1 MQRMIN
7 LVLVVALILS
17 AVPVGVSAQNDVEY
31 TPEWQVSFDDD
42 IVINY
47 CNKDGTIWVTGLANG
62 DVFLTSHN
70 GEEIAH
76 IEALDT
82 GPVLEVVSDG
92 TTEYIGIV
100 YAHSVYLIHVET
112 LTVWHSVTSSSFEYG
127 CACDDNGMW
136 YITATH
142 NSDKQKSLLF
152 IGTYQHNKVGM
163 WASMGTVKPH
173 TLIAH
178 EGGAW
183 VLAESYG
190 STARVIS
197 VDTTVF
203 PPVSSWEPLS
213 ALPDIDTIYNYSASP
228 VFTLPFLQVISY
240 TAGDTANYEQDI
252 VIHRTSGTA
261 YTESVDNLYRWH
273 IYTDGN
279 CRSDYAD
286 IRFFD
291 SSGNAL
297 SYYLWPGYDSATARF
312 TVKIPASHQTSNI
325 VCGYGSGTTTTSNA
339 DNVFLLFDDFPG
351 STLDTNKWTVVSL
364 PGAGAP
370 VSVSD
375 GVLSVSGGVSTIR
388 SGGVITKNT
397 FPRRVMIEYRD
408 AASKAY
414 YVDTGYGKGDVGS
427 PYKPDDEWWHI
438 GLYSGY
444 NLVCQIATSHGDMYR
459 AYAETGATK
468 MDVTSSAPYPALN
481 TFYTH
486 QWIFDST
493 AIKMYRDG
501 TLISNFDD
509 TTYTGDGFRFLIA
522 QGQHTNNYGGTR
534 SVESVVIRHYTTS
547 PPTLVSSSMGLS
559 QPPTRTKD
567 FTGSIVDTLT
577 YGDSVVIQTD
587 SRLYIQAMN
596 SGGVFG
602 TTTDMGIL
610 SGTPHAVDATYDLS
624 FVIEGRG
631 PTTDIF
637 RHDGIRVGTYDAGG
651 TVNGV
656 SISRG
661 NGLYAL
667 SISQDGKWYLFSK
680 DESSMWY
687 LLYSSPVGTVY
698 SGCALTPYGISFGLW
713 NTNTLYVYPTEP
725 GTTTTPDGYL
735 SLYITKNN
743 KPYGSVS
750 VNVEQ
755 DTGGRVWGEPSLH
768 ITDTNGVAVVPVM
781 WGKSLRVTVGA
792 NEHAEILTPRPSQ
805 LEYIIKVPSDVPLRT
820 GANFRSWYDSALQ
833 RIHYSYFDTRGK
845 THVVEFEVIR
855 NSDNTIV
862 KTETFTIPSGD
873 TSMYTGYYQIPPG
886 FTNTSYR
893 IHLTA
898 TGSPSFSN
906 TWHQWISGESGVA
919 SLPAELSDTLK
930 TGMFM
935 VLLLFIGGIFS
946 YFSGPHGAVVVS
958 LVAAMLVFWG
968 WLPISPAVIVLCVV
982 WAFLGLLGRTSVG

>member
-1 MQRMIN
+1 MIN

-17 AVPVGVSAQNDVEY
+17 TVPVGVSAQNDVEY

-62 DVFLTSHN
+62 DVFLTSHS

-127 CACDDNGMW
+127 CACDDNGIW

-152 IGTYQHNKVGM
+152 VGTYQHNKVGM

-197 VDTTVF
+197 VDTTAF
-203 PPVSSWEPLS
+203 PAVSAWYPLS
-213 ALPDIDTIYNYSASP
+213 ALPDIDTVYNYPAAP
-228 VFTLPFLQVISY
+228 MLTLPFLQVISY

-261 YTESVDNLYRWH
+261 YEETAGGLKVWH
-273 IYTDGN
+273 IYVGN
-279 CRSDYAD
+279 RCKSDYGD
-286 IRFFD
+286 IRFTD
-291 SSGNAL
+291 TSGNAL
-297 SYYLWPGYDSATARF
+297 AYYLWPDYDAESARF
-312 TVKIPASHQTSNI
+312 TVRLEGADADGELL
-325 VCGYGSGTTTTSNA
+325 VWYGNPSATTTSNGN
-339 DNVFLLFDDFPG
+339 NVFLLFDDFDG
-351 STLDTNKWTVVSL
+351 ESLDTSIWTNSGNSGEVTIENGEAIIRASASSGTAHNRYITSANPL
-364 PGAGAP
+364 SDGI
-370 VSVSD
+370 SVSIRAKFQTAQRYGLNIAVGKSARNHYASPSIGASYYESTTPSKVGGWGQD
-375 GVLSVSGGVSTIR
+375 STNLGGSVTVTNYNEYRFDIYDSKADYWLNGNQIFSNRPISFSTFPHVELYVSTWD
-388 SGGVITKNT
+388 SGNT
-397 FPRRVMIEYRD
+397 VRL
-408 AASKAY
+408 
-414 YVDTGYGKGDVGS
+414 YVDYV
-427 PYKPDDEWWHI
+427 
-438 GLYSGY
+438 
-444 NLVCQIATSHGDMYR
+444 LVR
-459 AYAETGATK
+459 AY
-468 MDVTSSAPYPALN
+468 SAA
-481 TFYTH
+481 
-486 QWIFDST
+486 
-493 AIKMYRDG
+493 
-501 TLISNFDD
+501 
-509 TTYTGDGFRFLIA
+509 
-522 QGQHTNNYGGTR
+522 
-534 SVESVVIRHYTTS
+534 
-547 PPTLVSSSMGLS
+547 PPTLVSSSMALI
-559 QPPTRTKD
+559 QAPTRTKD

-577 YGDSVVIQTD
+577 YADSVVIQTD

-596 SGGVFG
+596 RGGVFS

-637 RHDGIRVGTYDAGG
+637 RHDGTRVGTYDAGG

-713 NTNTLYVYPTEP
+713 DDITLYVYPTEP
-725 GTTTTPDGYL
+725 GTATTPDGYL
-735 SLYITKNN
+735 SLYITKNS
-743 KPYGSVS
+743 KPYVSVS
-750 VNVEQ
+750 VNVEH

-768 ITDTNGVAVVPVM
+768 ITDTDGVVVVPVM
-781 WGKSLRVTVGA
+781 WGRSIRVTVGA

-820 GANFRSWYDSALQ
+820 GANFRSWYDSELQ

-845 THVVEFEVIR
+845 THVVEFEIIR

-930 TGMFM
+930 IGMFM

>member
-7 LVLVVALILS
+7 MVLVVALILS

-31 TPEWQVSFDDD
+31 TPEWQVSFDND

-62 DVFLTSHN
+62 DVFLTSHS

-112 LTVWHSVTSSSFEYG
+112 LTVWHSVTSLSFEYG
-127 CACDDNGMW
+127 CACDDNGIW

-152 IGTYQHNKVGM
+152 VGTYQHNKVGM

-197 VDTTVF
+197 VDTTAF
-203 PPVSSWEPLS
+203 PAVSAWQSLS
-213 ALPDIDTIYNYSASP
+213 ALPDIDTIYNYPASP
-228 VFTLPFLQVISY
+228 LLILPFLQAISY

-252 VIHRTSGTA
+252 VIHRTTGTS
-261 YTESVDNLYRWH
+261 YEETVGGLRVWH
-273 IYTDGN
+273 VYVGDR
-279 CRSDYAD
+279 CKSDYGD
-286 IRFFD
+286 VRFTD
-291 SSGNAL
+291 ASGNAL
-297 SYYLWPGYDSATARF
+297 AYYLWPDYDAESARF
-312 TVKIPASHQTSNI
+312 TVRLEGADAAG
-325 VCGYGSGTTTTSNA
+325 VLLVWYGNPSATTTS
-339 DNVFLLFDDFPG
+339 DGDETFPLFDNFNG
-351 STLDTNKWTVVSL
+351 TTLDTTRWDSVGSIVPT
-364 PGAGAP
+364 
-370 VSVSD
+370 VSD
-375 GVLSVSGGVSTIR
+375 GNIKFIQTVGTPLQRTITSKQTFTPGEYQMQFRFRLHPTSGSYAQSRLFCGFIPSTSDSTGSPCVSQYNSNRLFSYYPDQYASFAFTHEEWYDCLIRKSADNKHTISIGDTTSTSTTALAGDTVYLGGW
-388 SGGVITKNT
+388 
-397 FPRRVMIEYRD
+397 
-408 AASKAY
+408 
-414 YVDTGYGKGDVGS
+414 YVNGDV
-427 PYKPDDEWWHI
+427 DW
-438 GLYSGY
+438 
-444 NLVCQIATSHGDMYR
+444 VVVR
-459 AYAETGATK
+459 AYSAT
-468 MDVTSSAPYPALN
+468 
-481 TFYTH
+481 
-486 QWIFDST
+486 
-493 AIKMYRDG
+493 
-501 TLISNFDD
+501 
-509 TTYTGDGFRFLIA
+509 
-522 QGQHTNNYGGTR
+522 
-534 SVESVVIRHYTTS
+534 
-547 PPTLVSSSMGLS
+547 PPTLVSSSPALS
-559 QPPTRTKD
+559 QAPTRTKD

-577 YGDSVVIQTD
+577 YADSVVIQTD

-596 SGGVFG
+596 RGGVFS
-602 TTTDMGIL
+602 TTTDMGVL
-610 SGTPHAVDATYDLS
+610 SGAPHAVDATYDLS

-637 RHDGIRVGTYDAGG
+637 RHDGTRVGTYDAGG

-845 THVVEFEVIR
+845 THVVEFEIIR

-873 TSMYTGYYQIPPG
+873 TSMYTGYYQIPAG

-919 SLPAELSDTLK
+919 SLPVELSDTLK
-930 TGMFM
+930 IGIFM
-935 VLLLFIGGIFS
+935 VLLLFVGGIFS

-958 LVAAMLVFWG
+958 LMAAMLVFWG
-968 WLPISPAVIVLCVV
+968 WLPISPAVVVLCVV

>member
-1 MQRMIN
+1 MIN

-62 DVFLTSHN
+62 DVFLTSHS

-152 IGTYQHNKVGM
+152 VGTYQHNKVGM

-197 VDTTVF
+197 VDTTAF
-203 PPVSSWEPLS
+203 PAVSAWPPLS
-213 ALPDIDTIYNYSASP
+213 ALPDIDTVYNYSVS
-228 VFTLPFLQVISY
+228 FLQVISY

-252 VIHRTSGTA
+252 VIHRTSGAA
-261 YTESVDNLYRWH
+261 YTENINGVYCWH
-273 IYTDGN
+273 VYVGNNCNTDYG
-279 CRSDYAD
+279 D

-291 SSGNAL
+291 SSGNTL

-325 VCGYGSGTTTTSNA
+325 ICGYGGGGITTSNA
-339 DNVFLLFDDFPG
+339 DNVFLFFDDFPG
-351 STLDTNKWTVVSL
+351 NAINTSKWHIDKPDKVVVSNGNL
-364 PGAGAP
+364 HIQYTGINE
-370 VSVSD
+370 
-375 GVLSVSGGVSTIR
+375 GVKLLS
-388 SGGVITKNT
+388 
-397 FPRRVMIEYRD
+397 
-408 AASKAY
+408 
-414 YVDTGYGKGDVGS
+414 
-427 PYKPDDEWWHI
+427 
-438 GLYSGY
+438 
-444 NLVCQIATSHGDMYR
+444 
-459 AYAETGATK
+459 
-468 MDVTSSAPYPALN
+468 TSS
-481 TFYTH
+481 YTPSIH
-486 QWIFDST
+486 VQT
-493 AIKMYRDG
+493 R
-501 TLISNFDD
+501 LQ
-509 TTYTGDGFRFLIA
+509 TYTYLTSIGHGSSDFTGDGSSLSLVSYQPQFKSALYTGPAVYGVWQSPVSATGSGAGTVVPNPPSTWFTQDFVIPAGDYLQAWCNGGMATTSMYTGLTSSYPLHITHHTQYDGMYMDYFLV
-522 QGQHTNNYGGTR
+522 R
-534 SVESVVIRHYTTS
+534 KYTTS
-547 PPTLVSSSMGLS
+547 PPTLVSSSMALS
-559 QPPTRTKD
+559 QAPTRTKD
-567 FTGSIVDTLT
+567 FTGSILDTLT
-577 YGDSVVIQTD
+577 YADSVVIQTD

-610 SGTPHAVDATYDLS
+610 SGTPHALDATYDLS

-637 RHDGIRVGTYDAGG
+637 RHDGTRVGTYDAGG

-713 NTNTLYVYPTEP
+713 DDITLYVYPTEP
-725 GTTTTPDGYL
+725 GTATTPDGYL

-768 ITDTNGVAVVPVM
+768 ITDTDGVAVVPVM
-781 WGKSLRVTVGA
+781 WGRSLRVTVGA

-845 THVVEFEVIR
+845 THVVEFEIIR
-855 NSDNTIV
+855 NSDNTVV
-862 KTETFTIPSGD
+862 KTETFTIPDGD

-919 SLPAELSDTLK
+919 SLPAELSNTLK
-930 TGMFM
+930 TGIFM

-968 WLPISPAVIVLCVV
+968 WLPISPAVIMLCVV

>member
-1 MQRMIN
+1 MIN
-7 LVLVVALILS
+7 LVLVVTLILS
-17 AVPVGVSAQNDVEY
+17 TVPVGVSAQNDVEY

-127 CACDDNGMW
+127 CACDDNGIW

-152 IGTYQHNKVGM
+152 VGTYQHNKVGM
-163 WASMGTVKPH
+163 WTSMETVKPH

-197 VDTTVF
+197 VDTTAF
-203 PPVSSWEPLS
+203 PAVSAWLPLS
-213 ALPDIDTIYNYSASP
+213 ALPDIDTIYNYS
-228 VFTLPFLQVISY
+228 FLQVISY

-279 CRSDYAD
+279 CRSDYGD
-286 IRFFD
+286 IRFTD
-291 SSGNAL
+291 GDARGL
-297 SYYLWPGYDSATARF
+297 AYYLWPDYDAESARF
-312 TVKIPASHQTSNI
+312 TVRLEGATSAGELL
-325 VCGYGSGTTTTSNA
+325 VWCGNPTATTTSDGDVTFLFFDHFDGVSFDPEKWTIAEGNRFSVAGSVLTVSGDNA
-339 DNVFLLFDDFPG
+339 YQTLATKQTFPIRTRTEWLAQFNSFSGGDTEYIGYGQGGQGFTVFPPPHNKNKYSLSATVVGWGNPTSSQYAALGTQYAGNYHRYEVERTSESTTKFYIDDVLVASLGESG
-351 STLDTNKWTVVSL
+351 STGSNPLAVNAWVNGLTVKV
-364 PGAGAP
+364 
-370 VSVSD
+370 D
-375 GVLSVSGGVSTIR
+375 Y
-388 SGGVITKNT
+388 VI
-397 FPRRVMIEYRD
+397 V
-408 AASKAY
+408 
-414 YVDTGYGKGDVGS
+414 
-427 PYKPDDEWWHI
+427 
-438 GLYSGY
+438 
-444 NLVCQIATSHGDMYR
+444 R
-459 AYAETGATK
+459 AYS
-468 MDVTSSAPYPALN
+468 DN
-481 TFYTH
+481 
-486 QWIFDST
+486 
-493 AIKMYRDG
+493 
-501 TLISNFDD
+501 
-509 TTYTGDGFRFLIA
+509 
-522 QGQHTNNYGGTR
+522 
-534 SVESVVIRHYTTS
+534 
-547 PPTLVSSSMGLS
+547 PPTLVSSSMASS
-559 QPPTRTKD
+559 QASTRTKD

-577 YGDSVVIQTD
+577 YADSVVIQTD

-596 SGGVFG
+596 SGGVFS
-602 TTTDMGIL
+602 TTTDMGVL
-610 SGTPHAVDATYDLS
+610 SGAPHAVDTTYDLS

-637 RHDGIRVGTYDAGG
+637 RHDATRVGTYDTGG

-725 GTTTTPDGYL
+725 GTATTPDGYL
-735 SLYITKNN
+735 SLYITKNG

-750 VNVEQ
+750 VNVEH

-768 ITDTNGVAVVPVM
+768 ITDTNGVAVVPIM

-919 SLPAELSDTLK
+919 SLPVELSDTLK
-930 TGMFM
+930 TGIFM

-968 WLPISPAVIVLCVV
+968 WLPISPAVVVLCVV

>member
-17 AVPVGVSAQNDVEY
+17 TVPVGVSAQNDVEY

-47 CNKDGTIWVTGLANG
+47 CNKDGTIWVTGLVNG
-62 DVFLTSHN
+62 DVFLTSHG

-112 LTVWHSVTSSSFEYG
+112 LTVWHSVTNSSFEYG

-152 IGTYQHNKVGM
+152 VGTYQHNKVGM

-190 STARVIS
+190 STTRVIS
-197 VDTTVF
+197 VDTTAF
-203 PPVSSWEPLS
+203 PAVSAWEPLS
-213 ALPDIDTIYNYSASP
+213 TLPNIDTIYYYSVSSP
-228 VFTLPFLQVISY
+228 LLTLPFLHLISY

-252 VIHRTSGTA
+252 VVHRSEGTSYEETA
-261 YTESVDNLYRWH
+261 GGLRVWH
-273 IYTDGN
+273 VYVGN
-279 CRSDYAD
+279 SCKSDYGD
-286 IRFFD
+286 IRFSD
-291 SSGNAL
+291 ASGNELA
-297 SYYLWPGYDSATARF
+297 YYLWPDYDSSSARF
-312 TVKIPASHQTSNI
+312 CVRLAGADVAGELLVWTATERDDHERRRRHVYPNFRPEITPDAWTKVGGPYPVLRDGSSRPALKLNRGPPREDMVIYQVATSRKLFRPRPGPVTDTSNNPAIGVCAALDPTSSRDTHHIWRGVI
-325 VCGYGSGTTTTSNA
+325 VHLWTLNGITVRRKTCCLEPA
-339 DNVFLLFDDFPG
+339 LPKNVWY
-351 STLDTNKWTVVSL
+351 TYVVSA
-364 PGAGAP
+364 AG
-370 VSVSD
+370 
-375 GVLSVSGGVSTIR
+375 
-388 SGGVITKNT
+388 
-397 FPRRVMIEYRD
+397 
-408 AASKAY
+408 
-414 YVDTGYGKGDVGS
+414 
-427 PYKPDDEWWHI
+427 
-438 GLYSGY
+438 
-444 NLVCQIATSHGDMYR
+444 
-459 AYAETGATK
+459 
-468 MDVTSSAPYPALN
+468 
-481 TFYTH
+481 
-486 QWIFDST
+486 
-493 AIKMYRDG
+493 
-501 TLISNFDD
+501 
-509 TTYTGDGFRFLIA
+509 TTYTTEIYDIA
-522 QGQHTNNYGGTR
+522 GNLLYSQSWEDATYSRQYAGMR
-534 SVESVVIRHYTTS
+534 IWRTTGYIS
-547 PPTLVSSSMGLS
+547 EYEVRTYSATPPTLVSSSRALW
-559 QPPTRTKD
+559 QAPTRTKD

-577 YGDSVVIQTD
+577 YADSVVIQTD

-596 SGGVFG
+596 RGGVFG
-602 TTTDMGIL
+602 TTTDMGVL

-713 NTNTLYVYPTEP
+713 DDITLYVYPTEP
-725 GTTTTPDGYL
+725 GTATTPDGYL
-735 SLYITKNN
+735 SLYITKNS

-750 VNVEQ
+750 VNVEH

-768 ITDTNGVAVVPVM
+768 ITDTDGVVVVPVM
-781 WGKSLRVTVGA
+781 WGRSLRVTVGA

-862 KTETFTIPSGD
+862 KTETFTIQSGD
-873 TSMYTGYYQIPPG
+873 TSMYTGYYQIPAG

-906 TWHQWISGESGVA
+906 TWHQWISGESGVT

-958 LVAAMLVFWG
+958 FVAAMLVFWG
-968 WLPISPAVIVLCVV
+968 WLPISPAVVVLCVV

>member
-1 MQRMIN
+1 MIN

-62 DVFLTSHN
+62 DVFLTSYS

-127 CACDDNGMW
+127 CACDDNGIW

-142 NSDKQKSLLF
+142 NSDKQRSLLF
-152 IGTYQHNKVGM
+152 VGTYQHNKVGM

-197 VDTTVF
+197 VDTTAF
-203 PPVSSWEPLS
+203 PAVSAWEPLS
-213 ALPDIDTIYNYSASP
+213 TLLDIDTKYNY
-228 VFTLPFLQVISY
+228 PFLQVISY

-252 VIHRTSGTA
+252 VVHRTTGTA
-261 YTESVDNLYRWH
+261 YEETVDPLRIWH
-273 IYTDGN
+273 IYVGDH
-279 CRSDYAD
+279 CKSDYGD
-286 IRFFD
+286 IRFTD
-291 SSGNAL
+291 ASGNAL
-297 SYYLWPGYDSATARF
+297 AYYLWPDYDNSSARF
-312 TVKIPASHQTSNI
+312 TVCLVGADSAGDLL
-325 VCGYGSGTTTTSNA
+325 VWYGNATATTTSDGDA
-339 DNVFLLFDDFPG
+339 TALFFDDFDAYDSSAWTKTG
-351 STLDTNKWTVVSL
+351 SGVTYADSIVTLTASSASPQNRLVSNTAWSQNNETIIQIRARVNTVGGLGGELELGGYLDDNNMISL
-364 PGAGAP
+364 VFCHRISQYSDKFLNVAGAIHEVP
-370 VSVSD
+370 LSGVSV
-375 GVLSVSGGVSTIR
+375 
-388 SGGVITKNT
+388 
-397 FPRRVMIEYRD
+397 
-408 AASKAY
+408 
-414 YVDTGYGKGDVGS
+414 DT
-427 PYKPDDEWWHI
+427 W
-438 GLYSGY
+438 
-444 NLVCQIATSHGDMYR
+444 Q
-459 AYAETGATK
+459 
-468 MDVTSSAPYPALN
+468 
-481 TFYTH
+481 
-486 QWIFDST
+486 
-493 AIKMYRDG
+493 
-501 TLISNFDD
+501 
-509 TTYTGDGFRFLIA
+509 TYTLSRPGKSVWRVDENTPVEVSPLYPTGDLKIRFRA
-522 QGQHTNNYGGTR
+522 DRNNVDGYQIQADYVLVRTY
-534 SVESVVIRHYTTS
+534 SAT
-547 PPTLVSSSMGLS
+547 PPTLVSSSTALS
-559 QPPTRTKD
+559 LASTRTKD

-577 YGDSVVIQTD
+577 YADSVVIQTD

-596 SGGVFG
+596 SSGVFS

-637 RHDGIRVGTYDAGG
+637 RHDGTRVGTYDTGG

-713 NTNTLYVYPTEP
+713 DDITLYVYPSEP

-781 WGKSLRVTVGA
+781 WGKSLRVTVGV

-873 TSMYTGYYQIPPG
+873 TSMYTGYYQIPAG

-898 TGSPSFSN
+898 TGSPSFTN

-919 SLPAELSDTLK
+919 SLPVELSDTLK
-930 TGMFM
+930 IGMFM

-968 WLPISPAVIVLCVV
+968 WLPISPAVVVLCVV

>member
-7 LVLVVALILS
+7 LVLVVTLILS

-92 TTEYIGIV
+92 TIEYIGIV

-112 LTVWHSVTSSSFEYG
+112 LTVWHSVTSLSFEYG
-127 CACDDNGMW
+127 CACDDNGIW

-142 NSDKQKSLLF
+142 NSDKQKSLF
-152 IGTYQHNKVGM
+152 FVGTYQHNKVGM

-190 STARVIS
+190 STARVIT
-197 VDTTVF
+197 VDTTAF
-203 PPVSSWEPLS
+203 PAVSAWNPLS
-213 ALPDIDTIYNYSASP
+213 ALPDIDTIYNYSASSML
-228 VFTLPFLQVISY
+228 TLPSLQVISY

-286 IRFFD
+286 VRFFD

-297 SYYLWPGYDSATARF
+297 AYYLWPDYDAESARFCVRLEGADSAG
-312 TVKIPASHQTSNI
+312 VLQ
-325 VCGYGSGTTTTSNA
+325 VWYGNPSATTTSDPDATYDLWCDFLNA
-339 DNVFLLFDDFPG
+339 EEVDAVFDVVGTP
-351 STLDTNKWTVVSL
+351 STTYAD
-364 PGAGAP
+364 
-370 VSVSD
+370 SVA
-375 GVLSVSGGVSTIR
+375 TITCDAR
-388 SGGVITKNT
+388 EFYQSKKT
-397 FPRRVMIEYRD
+397 FSRPALVEFRM
-408 AASKAY
+408 A
-414 YVDTGYGKGDVGS
+414 DTGYGVDQYPS
-427 PYKPDDEWWHI
+427 SI
-438 GLYSGY
+438 GFGVRNQGGGGYHVTRDAMTGARYGLRSCNGGTTANSNDFFHDLTFQKYRIDWASGTSASLLKNDSVIASLSTQIPTGPLPVAFGRFHYVYSG
-444 NLVCQIATSHGDMYR
+444 NQMKIDWILVRTYSAT
-459 AYAETGATK
+459 
-468 MDVTSSAPYPALN
+468 
-481 TFYTH
+481 
-486 QWIFDST
+486 
-493 AIKMYRDG
+493 
-501 TLISNFDD
+501 
-509 TTYTGDGFRFLIA
+509 
-522 QGQHTNNYGGTR
+522 
-534 SVESVVIRHYTTS
+534 
-547 PPTLVSSSMGLS
+547 PPTLVSSSTAIM
-559 QPPTRTKD
+559 QAPTRTKD

-577 YGDSVVIQTD
+577 YADSVVIQTD

-602 TTTDMGIL
+602 TTTDMGVL

-637 RHDGIRVGTYDAGG
+637 RHDATRVGTYDAGG

-661 NGLYAL
+661 NGLYTL

-713 NTNTLYVYPTEP
+713 DDITLYVHPSEP
-725 GTTTTPDGYL
+725 GTATTPDGYL
-735 SLYITKNN
+735 SLYITKNS

-768 ITDTNGVAVVPVM
+768 ITDTNGVAVVPIM
-781 WGKSLRVTVGA
+781 WGRSLRVTVGA
-792 NEHAEILTPRPSQ
+792 SEHAEILTPRPSQ

-845 THVVEFEVIR
+845 THLVEFEVIR

-873 TSMYTGYYQIPPG
+873 TSMYTGYYQIPAG

-919 SLPAELSDTLK
+919 SLPVELSDTLK
-930 TGMFM
+930 IGMFM

-968 WLPISPAVIVLCVV
+968 WLPISPAVVVLCVV

>member
-1 MQRMIN
+1 MIN

-17 AVPVGVSAQNDVEY
+17 ALPVGVSAQNDVEY

-62 DVFLTSHN
+62 DVILTSYN
-70 GEEIAH
+70 GEEIAY

-100 YAHSVYLIHVET
+100 YAHSVYLIDVET
-112 LTVWHSVTSSSFEYG
+112 LTAWYSVTSTSFEYG
-127 CACDDNGMW
+127 CACDDNGIW

-152 IGTYQHNKVGM
+152 VGTYQHNKVGM
-163 WASMGTVKPH
+163 WVSMGTVKPH

-197 VDTTVF
+197 VDTTEF
-203 PPVSSWEPLS
+203 PAVSAWQPLS
-213 ALPDIDTIYNYSASP
+213 ELPDIDTVYNYPASP
-228 VFTLPFLQVISY
+228 LLTLSLAQVISY

-261 YTESVDNLYRWH
+261 YEETVGGLKVWH
-273 IYTDGN
+273 VYVGN
-279 CRSDYAD
+279 RCKSDYGD
-286 IRFFD
+286 IRFTD
-291 SSGNAL
+291 TSGNELA
-297 SYYLWPGYDSATARF
+297 YYLWPDYDAESARF
-312 TVKIPASHQTSNI
+312 TVRLEGADTAGELL
-325 VCGYGSGTTTTSNA
+325 VWYGNPSATTTSNRDA
-339 DNVFLLFDDFPG
+339 TYIFFDHFEG
-351 STLDTNKWTVVSL
+351 TALDTTKWTNSGNSGEVTVANGEAVLRAAAISNSLYNRYITSKTSFATVGDITVEIRAKLDRTNTNRWGVNVAAGRSDRSYYGNGEYGVSHKYMYTGLAYWYYGGSYISSSVV
-364 PGAGAP
+364 PTNWVTYQFDIYNNGTTGNARTTDVVGYTGK
-370 VSVSD
+370 SVSFN
-375 GVLSVSGGVSTIR
+375 S
-388 SGGVITKNT
+388 
-397 FPRRVMIEYRD
+397 FP
-408 AASKAY
+408 
-414 YVDTGYGKGDVGS
+414 YV
-427 PYKPDDEWWHI
+427 E
-438 GLYSGY
+438 LY
-444 NLVCQIATSHGDMYR
+444 IATWDKGNQPKLHVDYVLVR
-459 AYAETGATK
+459 AYS
-468 MDVTSSAPYPALN
+468 DN
-481 TFYTH
+481 
-486 QWIFDST
+486 
-493 AIKMYRDG
+493 
-501 TLISNFDD
+501 
-509 TTYTGDGFRFLIA
+509 
-522 QGQHTNNYGGTR
+522 
-534 SVESVVIRHYTTS
+534 
-547 PPTLVSSSMGLS
+547 PPTLVSSSMALI
-559 QPPTRTKD
+559 QAPTRTKD

-596 SGGVFG
+596 RGGVFG
-602 TTTDMGIL
+602 TTTDMGVL
-610 SGTPHAVDATYDLS
+610 SGTPQAVDATYDLS

-637 RHDGIRVGTYDAGG
+637 RYDGTRVGTYDAGG

-725 GTTTTPDGYL
+725 GTATTPDGYL
-735 SLYITKNN
+735 SLYITKNS

-768 ITDTNGVAVVPVM
+768 ITDTDGVVVVPVI

-820 GANFRSWYDSALQ
+820 GANYRSWYDSALQ

-845 THVVEFEVIR
+845 THLVEFEIIR

-919 SLPAELSDTLK
+919 SLPAELSNTLK
-930 TGMFM
+930 TGLFM

>member
-1 MQRMIN
+1 MIN

-17 AVPVGVSAQNDVEY
+17 TVPVGVSAQNDVEY

-62 DVFLTSHN
+62 DVFLTSYS

-127 CACDDNGMW
+127 CACDDNGIW

-152 IGTYQHNKVGM
+152 VVTYQHNKVGM
-163 WASMGTVKPH
+163 WASIGTVKPH

-197 VDTTVF
+197 VDTTAF
-203 PPVSSWEPLS
+203 PAVSTWAPLS
-213 ALPDIDTIYNYSASP
+213 TLPDIDTVYNYPAAP
-228 VFTLPFLQVISY
+228 PPLTLPFLQVISY

-261 YTESVDNLYRWH
+261 YEETVGDFKVWH
-273 IYTDGN
+273 VYVGN
-279 CRSDYAD
+279 RCKSDYGD
-286 IRFFD
+286 IRFTD
-291 SSGNAL
+291 TSGNAL
-297 SYYLWPGYDSATARF
+297 AYYLWPDYDAESARF
-312 TVKIPASHQTSNI
+312 TVRLEGADADGELL
-325 VCGYGSGTTTTSNA
+325 VWYGNPSATTTSNGN
-339 DNVFLLFDDFPG
+339 NVFLLFDDFDG
-351 STLDTNKWTVVSL
+351 ESLDTSIWTNSGNSGEVTIENGEAIIRASASSGTAHNRYITSANPL
-364 PGAGAP
+364 SDGI
-370 VSVSD
+370 SVSIRAKFQTAQRYGLNIAVGKSARD
-375 GVLSVSGGVSTIR
+375 HYGTPSIGASYYESLAYQYSSGWYQDSTNLGGSVTVTNYNEYRFDIYDSKADYWLNGNQIFSNRPISFSTFPHVELYVSTWD
-388 SGGVITKNT
+388 SGNT
-397 FPRRVMIEYRD
+397 VRL
-408 AASKAY
+408 
-414 YVDTGYGKGDVGS
+414 YVDYV
-427 PYKPDDEWWHI
+427 
-438 GLYSGY
+438 
-444 NLVCQIATSHGDMYR
+444 LVR
-459 AYAETGATK
+459 AY
-468 MDVTSSAPYPALN
+468 SAA
-481 TFYTH
+481 
-486 QWIFDST
+486 
-493 AIKMYRDG
+493 
-501 TLISNFDD
+501 
-509 TTYTGDGFRFLIA
+509 
-522 QGQHTNNYGGTR
+522 
-534 SVESVVIRHYTTS
+534 
-547 PPTLVSSSMGLS
+547 PPTLVSSSSTALW
-559 QPPTRTKD
+559 QAPTHTKD

-577 YGDSVVIQTD
+577 YADSVVIQTD

-596 SGGVFG
+596 RGGVFS

-637 RHDGIRVGTYDAGG
+637 RHDGTRVGTYDAGG

-713 NTNTLYVYPTEP
+713 DDITLYVYPTEP
-725 GTTTTPDGYL
+725 GTATTPDGYL
-735 SLYITKNN
+735 SLYITKNS
-743 KPYGSVS
+743 KPYVSVS
-750 VNVEQ
+750 VNVEH

-768 ITDTNGVAVVPVM
+768 ITDTDGVVVVPVM

-845 THVVEFEVIR
+845 THLVEFEVIR

-930 TGMFM
+930 IGMFM

>member
-62 DVFLTSHN
+62 DVFLTSYS

-127 CACDDNGMW
+127 CACDDNGIW

-152 IGTYQHNKVGM
+152 VVTYQHNKVGM

-190 STARVIS
+190 STSRVIS
-197 VDTTVF
+197 VDTTAF
-203 PPVSSWEPLS
+203 PAVSVWQPLS
-213 ALPDIDTIYNYSASP
+213 ALPDIDTIYNYPVSP
-228 VFTLPFLQVISY
+228 LLTLPFLHLISY
-240 TAGDTANYEQDI
+240 TAGDTANYQQDI

-261 YTESVDNLYRWH
+261 YEESGGLNVWHLYVG
-273 IYTDGN
+273 DE
-279 CRSDYAD
+279 CKSDYGD
-286 IRFFD
+286 VRFTN
-291 SSGNAL
+291 STGSQLA
-297 SYYLWPGYDSATARF
+297 YYLWPDYDAESARF
-312 TVKIPASHQTSNI
+312 TVRLEGADSDGSLHL
-325 VCGYGSGTTTTSNA
+325 CYGNPTATTTS
-339 DNVFLLFDDFPG
+339 
-351 STLDTNKWTVVSL
+351 
-364 PGAGAP
+364 
-370 VSVSD
+370 D
-375 GVLSVSGGVSTIR
+375 GDA
-388 SGGVITKNT
+388 T
-397 FPRRVMIEYRD
+397 FPLMFYDFEDKSLDGWTPLGGTWSAQNRRLESSSLNTYIATTNQINQTELVWECDVKVVNNAEAQVYVLAYQ
-408 AASKAY
+408 AASYQDQWNVVVRPEGASFWYGNSQRVAANQALPVGEMAHITLSRSPSGVWKLWQNGV
-414 YVDTGYGKGDVGS
+414 YVGTVTDTVIPGKYIKVRTHWS
-427 PYKPDDEWWHI
+427 T
-438 GLYSGY
+438 S
-444 NLVCQIATSHGDMYR
+444 ATYAWDNFIVR
-459 AYAETGATK
+459 AY
-468 MDVTSSAPYPALN
+468 SAA
-481 TFYTH
+481 
-486 QWIFDST
+486 
-493 AIKMYRDG
+493 
-501 TLISNFDD
+501 
-509 TTYTGDGFRFLIA
+509 
-522 QGQHTNNYGGTR
+522 
-534 SVESVVIRHYTTS
+534 
-547 PPTLVSSSMGLS
+547 PPTLVSSTVLM
-559 QPPTRTKD
+559 QAPTRTKD

-577 YGDSVVIQTD
+577 YADSVVIQTD

-596 SGGVFG
+596 RGGVFS
-602 TTTDMGIL
+602 TTTDMGVL
-610 SGTPHAVDATYDLS
+610 SGAPHAVDATYDLS

-637 RHDGIRVGTYDAGG
+637 RHDGTRVGTYDAGG

-713 NTNTLYVYPTEP
+713 DDITLYVYPTEP
-725 GTTTTPDGYL
+725 GTATTPDGYL

-845 THVVEFEVIR
+845 THLVEFEVIR

-919 SLPAELSDTLK
+919 SLPVELSNTLK
-930 TGMFM
+930 TGIFM

>member
-62 DVFLTSHN
+62 DVFLTSHS

-112 LTVWHSVTSSSFEYG
+112 LTVWHSVTSASFEYG
-127 CACDDNGMW
+127 CACDDNGIW

-152 IGTYQHNKVGM
+152 AGTYQHNKVGM

-190 STARVIS
+190 STKRVIS
-197 VDTTVF
+197 VDTTTF
-203 PPVSSWEPLS
+203 PAVSAWQPLS
-213 ALPDIDTIYNYSASP
+213 ELPDIDTLYNYPVSP
-228 VFTLPFLQVISY
+228 PQFTLPFHQGISY

-252 VIHRTSGTA
+252 VIHRSEGTSYDETA
-261 YTESVDNLYRWH
+261 GVLKVWH
-273 IYTDGN
+273 VYVGDW
-279 CRSDYAD
+279 CKSDYGD
-286 IRFFD
+286 VRFTD
-291 SSGNAL
+291 ASGNAL
-297 SYYLWPGYDSATARF
+297 AYYLWPDYDAESARF
-312 TVKIPASHQTSNI
+312 TVRLEGADAAGVLQ
-325 VCGYGSGTTTTSNA
+325 VWYGNPSVTTTSDGDATFPLMFYDFEDKSLDGWTSLGGTWTAQNQMVESSTLNKYLRTT
-339 DNVFLLFDDFPG
+339 DVIDLTELIWEFDVKVIDGATVQVYILANGDAAYTEQWVVCTDTSGVRLDWSDKGAVIPSGGNLPPG
-351 STLDTNKWTVVSL
+351 SMVHVTIARSSAGEWKLWQN
-364 PGAGAP
+364 GA
-370 VSVSD
+370 
-375 GVLSVSGGVSTIR
+375 
-388 SGGVITKNT
+388 
-397 FPRRVMIEYRD
+397 Y
-408 AASKAY
+408 
-414 YVDTGYGKGDVGS
+414 VGS
-427 PYKPDDEWWHI
+427 YTSTTVPGKYIKLRTHWSVAATYAWDNI
-438 GLYSGY
+438 LVRTYS
-444 NLVCQIATSHGDMYR
+444 AT
-459 AYAETGATK
+459 
-468 MDVTSSAPYPALN
+468 
-481 TFYTH
+481 
-486 QWIFDST
+486 
-493 AIKMYRDG
+493 
-501 TLISNFDD
+501 
-509 TTYTGDGFRFLIA
+509 
-522 QGQHTNNYGGTR
+522 
-534 SVESVVIRHYTTS
+534 
-547 PPTLVSSSMGLS
+547 PPTLVSSSMALWQAS
-559 QPPTRTKD
+559 TRTKD
-567 FTGSIVDTLT
+567 FTGSIVNTLT
-577 YGDSVVIQTD
+577 YADSVVIQTD

-596 SGGVFG
+596 RGGVFS

-637 RHDGIRVGTYDAGG
+637 RHDGTRVGTYDAGG

-713 NTNTLYVYPTEP
+713 DDITLYVYPTEL
-725 GTTTTPDGYL
+725 GTATTPDGYL
-735 SLYITKNN
+735 SLYITKNS

-750 VNVEQ
+750 VNVEH

-768 ITDTNGVAVVPVM
+768 ITDTDGVVVVPVM
-781 WGKSLRVTVGA
+781 WGRSLRVTVGA

-845 THVVEFEVIR
+845 THVVEFEIIR

-873 TSMYTGYYQIPPG
+873 TSMYTGYYQIPAG

-919 SLPAELSDTLK
+919 SLPVELSDTLK
-930 TGMFM
+930 IGMFM

-968 WLPISPAVIVLCVV
+968 WLPISPAVVVLCVV

>member
-1 MQRMIN
+1 MPP
-7 LVLVVALILS
+7 A
-17 AVPVGVSAQNDVEY
+17 
-31 TPEWQVSFDDD
+31 
-42 IVINY
+42 
-47 CNKDGTIWVTGLANG
+47 
-62 DVFLTSHN
+62 
-70 GEEIAH
+70 
-76 IEALDT
+76 DT
-82 GPVLEVVSDG
+82 G
-92 TTEYIGIV
+92 
-100 YAHSVYLIHVET
+100 
-112 LTVWHSVTSSSFEYG
+112 
-127 CACDDNGMW
+127 
-136 YITATH
+136 
-142 NSDKQKSLLF
+142 
-152 IGTYQHNKVGM
+152 
-163 WASMGTVKPH
+163 
-173 TLIAH
+173 
-178 EGGAW
+178 
-183 VLAESYG
+183 
-190 STARVIS
+190 
-197 VDTTVF
+197 
-203 PPVSSWEPLS
+203 
-213 ALPDIDTIYNYSASP
+213 
-228 VFTLPFLQVISY
+228 
-240 TAGDTANYEQDI
+240 
-252 VIHRTSGTA
+252 
-261 YTESVDNLYRWH
+261 
-273 IYTDGN
+273 
-279 CRSDYAD
+279 
-286 IRFFD
+286 IRFN
-291 SSGNAL
+291 GI
-297 SYYLWPGYDSATARF
+297 
-312 TVKIPASHQTSNI
+312 K
-325 VCGYGSGTTTTSNA
+325 
-339 DNVFLLFDDFPG
+339 
-351 STLDTNKWTVVSL
+351 
-364 PGAGAP
+364 AGA
-370 VSVSD
+370 
-375 GVLSVSGGVSTIR
+375 
-388 SGGVITKNT
+388 
-397 FPRRVMIEYRD
+397 
-408 AASKAY
+408 
-414 YVDTGYGKGDVGS
+414 
-427 PYKPDDEWWHI
+427 
-438 GLYSGY
+438 
-444 NLVCQIATSHGDMYR
+444 
-459 AYAETGATK
+459 
-468 MDVTSSAPYPALN
+468 YPHKRL
-481 TFYTH
+481 H
-486 QWIFDST
+486 
-493 AIKMYRDG
+493 R
-501 TLISNFDD
+501 
-509 TTYTGDGFRFLIA
+509 
-522 QGQHTNNYGGTR
+522 
-534 SVESVVIRHYTTS
+534 
-547 PPTLVSSSMGLS
+547 
-559 QPPTRTKD
+559 
-567 FTGSIVDTLT
+567 SIVDTFT
-577 YGDSVVIQTD
+577 YADSVVIQTD

-596 SGGVFG
+596 SGGVFS
-602 TTTDMGIL
+602 TTTDMGVL
-610 SGTPHAVDATYDLS
+610 SGVPHAVDATYDLS

-637 RHDGIRVGTYDAGG
+637 RHDGTRVGTYDAGG

-845 THVVEFEVIR
+845 THVVEFEIIR

-873 TSMYTGYYQIPPG
+873 TSMYTGYYQIPAG
-886 FTNTSYR
+886 LTNTSYR

-919 SLPAELSDTLK
+919 SLPVELSDTLK

-968 WLPISPAVIVLCVV
+968 WLPISPAVIVFCVV
-982 WAFLGLLGRTSVG
+982 WAF

>member
-1 MQRMIN
+1 MIN

-62 DVFLTSHN
+62 DVFLTSYS

-152 IGTYQHNKVGM
+152 VGTYQHNKVGM

-203 PPVSSWEPLS
+203 PAVSTWQPLS
-213 ALPDIDTIYNYSASP
+213 ALHDIDTVYNYVSAS
-228 VFTLPFLQVISY
+228 LMLSY

-261 YTESVDNLYRWH
+261 YEETAGGLKVWH
-273 IYTDGN
+273 IYVGN
-279 CRSDYAD
+279 SCKSDYGD
-286 IRFFD
+286 IRFTNA
-291 SSGNAL
+291 SWNAL
-297 SYYLWPGYDSATARF
+297 AYYLWPDYDATSARF
-312 TVKIPASHQTSNI
+312 TVRLEGADAAGELL
-325 VCGYGSGTTTTSNA
+325 VWYGNSSATTTSDGDA
-339 DNVFLLFDDFPG
+339 TYVFFDDFSSPLAWG
-351 STLDTNKWTVVSL
+351 TKWASTSQ
-364 PGAGAP
+364 ASH
-370 VSVSD
+370 SVSD
-375 GVLSVSGGVSTIR
+375 GKLVTSAPLSASGQINTKYPLTNVVVECSLRNPGTSNQMYLNFEDTKGV
-388 SGGVITKNT
+388 
-397 FPRRVMIEYRD
+397 YRD
-408 AASKAY
+408 K
-414 YVDTGYGKGDVGS
+414 DFITLNFNYGRVELKLDGS
-427 PYKPDDEWWHI
+427 
-438 GLYSGY
+438 
-444 NLVCQIATSHGDMYR
+444 
-459 AYAETGATK
+459 
-468 MDVTSSAPYPALN
+468 TSSAPVTKYP
-481 TFYTH
+481 
-486 QWIFDST
+486 DSYYRFRYVCPSSGT
-493 AIKMYRDG
+493 AYQYAYYPNG
-501 TLISNFDD
+501 TLAH
-509 TTYTGDGFRFLIA
+509 TYSGTPAYRSFYPSFLIWNSGVGYVDWITVRA
-522 QGQHTNNYGGTR
+522 YSAT
-534 SVESVVIRHYTTS
+534 
-547 PPTLVSSSMGLS
+547 PPTLVSSSSSMVLYQAS
-559 QPPTRTKD
+559 TRTKD

-577 YGDSVVIQTD
+577 YADTVVIQTD

-596 SGGVFG
+596 RGGVFS
-602 TTTDMGIL
+602 TTTDMGVL
-610 SGTPHAVDATYDLS
+610 SGAPHAVDATYDLS

-637 RHDGIRVGTYDAGG
+637 RHDGTRVGTYDAGG

-713 NTNTLYVYPTEP
+713 DDITLYVYPTEP
-725 GTTTTPDGYL
+725 GTATTPDGYL

-873 TSMYTGYYQIPPG
+873 TSMYTGYYQIPAG